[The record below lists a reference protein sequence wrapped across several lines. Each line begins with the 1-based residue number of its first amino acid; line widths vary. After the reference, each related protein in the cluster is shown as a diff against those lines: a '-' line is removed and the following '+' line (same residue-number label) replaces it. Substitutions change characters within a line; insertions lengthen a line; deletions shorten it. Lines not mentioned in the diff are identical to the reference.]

1 MNRVAIQ
8 KNAVPDFGLQQCADQ
23 VLKRDNEG
31 NTELMWMTGNA
42 PVGWMAQ
49 YVQLKGNES
58 GINAQNWKGHTAL
71 YIATSLG
78 AKDKV
83 EFLLRSGAAD
93 YPTVEGVTALHVAAA
108 MNHQE
113 IAKLLVQHGSFIN
126 AQDDED
132 DTPLHWAVREGKVDM
147 VRLLVKLGADYNC
160 PNADGENPLQLAAC
174 IDDEELNDVLA
185 EAVEEAEEERDA
197 MFEDAPAPV
206 PELIAA
212 GSPMQLDG
220 QDLLGAQF
228 AKLLRDNSGHNNTTS
243 HGKAREC
250 DAEIPRSFTTPVAPL
265 RFAFGSGV
273 C

>member
-108 MNHQE
+108 MNHEE

-126 AQDDED
+126 AQGTTHSPIYSL
-132 DTPLHWAVREGKVDM
+132 TPPPRAATVVQKQRKLHTLVNVR
-147 VRLLVKLGADYNC
+147 
-160 PNADGENPLQLAAC
+160 
-174 IDDEELNDVLA
+174 
-185 EAVEEAEEERDA
+185 
-197 MFEDAPAPV
+197 
-206 PELIAA
+206 
-212 GSPMQLDG
+212 
-220 QDLLGAQF
+220 
-228 AKLLRDNSGHNNTTS
+228 
-243 HGKAREC
+243 
-250 DAEIPRSFTTPVAPL
+250 
-265 RFAFGSGV
+265 
-273 C
+273 

>member
-1 MNRVAIQ
+1 MNRAIQ
-8 KNAVPDFGLQQCADQ
+8 KNAVPDFGLHADQ
-23 VLKRDNEG
+23 LKRDNEG
-31 NTELMWMTGNA
+31 NTELMWITANA
-42 PVGWMAQ
+42 PVGWMSQ
-49 YVQLKGNES
+49 YVQLKGNQA
-58 GINAQNWKGHTAL
+58 GINAQNWKGQTAL
-71 YIATSLG
+71 YSAASLK

-108 MNHQE
+108 MDDCD

-160 PNADGENPLQLAAC
+160 PNADGEDPLQLAAC
-174 IDDEELNDVLA
+174 INDEELDDALA
-185 EAVEEAEEERDA
+185 EAVEEAEEEHDA
-197 MFEDAPAPV
+197 MFEDVTAV
-206 PELIAA
+206 DVLAA

-228 AKLLRDNSGHNNTTS
+228 ANLLRD
-243 HGKAREC
+243 GKEC
-250 DAEIPRSFTTPVAPL
+250 DAEIPRSFPAVAPL
-265 RFAFGSGV
+265 NHHHHRHHGAGVFGVFGAGV